1 MPFKAMQH
9 IFNEKARF
17 QRWLDIESALAEVE
31 ASLGIIPQ
39 EAAREIS
46 AKARIDLLSIED
58 IKKNMERLGH
68 PVVSLIRPFQEIC
81 AGEAG
86 EYVHYG
92 PTTQDII
99 DTGDQI
105 AMKAAHQIIFDTL
118 RDIEESLLVIAERE
132 ADTLIAGRTHGGH
145 ALPITF
151 GFKVAVWVRE
161 IRRHIERLK
170 ESRKR
175 LFVGLLSG
183 AVGTFASYGEKGPE
197 IEAGVMK
204 KLGLGVPDIC
214 WAAARDRN
222 AEFAC
227 LLAMCAG
234 TLGKIANEIYTLQ
247 RTEVSELEE
256 RVGSAVGSSTM
267 PHKRNPRNCETSL
280 ELAIR
285 VKYFAMMQLD
295 GMKVEH
301 ERGMSGW
308 YIQRDTIGDMCLIM
322 GDLLSKMKIVT
333 RDLVVNSARMRKN
346 LEITKG
352 LILSEPVMFELG
364 KSIGKQTA
372 HEVIFD
378 ATNKAFEESMSLKSV
393 LLDDARVSQY
403 LTSEDLDRIL
413 DPMKHTGLSSKIA
426 RDMVALTRKE
436 REQD

>member
-1 MPFKAMQH
+1 MPFKAMQN
-9 IFNEKARF
+9 IFNEKARY

-31 ASLGIIPQ
+31 ATLGMIPL
-39 EAAREIS
+39 AAAKEIA
-46 AKARIDLLSIED
+46 AKAKMDLLSLESIRE
-58 IKKNMERLGH
+58 NLERLGH
-68 PVVSLIRPFQEIC
+68 PVLSLLRPFQEIC
-81 AGEAG
+81 EGGAG
-86 EYVHYG
+86 EYLHYG

-99 DTGDQI
+99 DTGDQMAI
-105 AMKAAHQIIFDTL
+105 KAAHRVVLDTF
-118 RDIEESLLVIAERE
+118 RDIEENLLTIAERE

-151 GFKVAVWVRE
+151 GYKVAVWIRE

-170 ESRKR
+170 ESKNR

-197 IEAGVMK
+197 VEAGVMK
-204 KLGLGVPDIC
+204 KLGLGTPDIC

-227 LLAMCAG
+227 LLAICAG

-256 RVGSAVGSSTM
+256 RVGTAVGSSTM
-267 PHKRNPRNCETSL
+267 PHKRNARNCETSMA
-280 ELAIR
+280 LAIK
-285 VKYFAMMQLD
+285 VKYFAMMQID

-308 YIQRDTIGDMCLIM
+308 YIQRDTIADLCLTM
-322 GDLLSKMKIVT
+322 GDLLARMKVVI
-333 RDLVVNSARMRKN
+333 RDLVIHSDKMREN
-346 LEITKG
+346 LAMTHG

-372 HEVIFD
+372 HEVLFD
-378 ATNKAFEESMSLKSV
+378 ASKVAFETNTPLKDV
-393 LLDDARVSQY
+393 LLKDKRVSKH
-403 LTSEDLDRIL
+403 LKPEDLDKIL
-413 DPMKHTGLSSKIA
+413 DPMKHIGLASKIA
-426 RDMVALTRKE
+426 RNMIALTRKE
-436 REQD
+436 RKQD